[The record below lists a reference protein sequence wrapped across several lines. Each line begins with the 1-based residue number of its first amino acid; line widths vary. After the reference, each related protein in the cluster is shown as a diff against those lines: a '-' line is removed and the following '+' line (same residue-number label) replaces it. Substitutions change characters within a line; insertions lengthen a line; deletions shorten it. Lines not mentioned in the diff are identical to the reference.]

1 MRRSG
6 SGTWNRASIPV
17 KLCAMADLPVACALN
32 PAELTWRRD
41 TLLPGIVARAES
53 VEPLPE
59 GARWRF
65 APSSEFFVAV
75 AAVIDAERR
84 CCPFLRFDLVVEPG
98 GGPVWLDVT
107 GPPGTAAFLA
117 ALPRL

>member
-1 MRRSG
+1 MS
-6 SGTWNRASIPV
+6 
-17 KLCAMADLPVACALN
+17 DLPLACTLN
-32 PAELTWRRD
+32 AAELTRPRD
-41 TLLPGIVARAES
+41 SLLPGIVARAQS

-65 APSSEFFVAV
+65 APSHEFFVAV

-98 GGPVWLDVT
+98 GGPVSLTVT

-117 ALPRL
+117 GLPRP